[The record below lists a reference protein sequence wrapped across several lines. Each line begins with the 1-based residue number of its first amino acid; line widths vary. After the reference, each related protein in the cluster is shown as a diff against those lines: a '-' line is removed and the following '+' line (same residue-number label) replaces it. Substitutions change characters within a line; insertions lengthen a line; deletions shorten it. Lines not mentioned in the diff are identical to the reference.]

1 MLSITAKRKSRD
13 LISSARVRT
22 LSLDETS
29 LEITEKL
36 EGITL
41 ATQKATGIRGKDRA
55 KRSSPA
61 STGGFL

>member
-22 LSLDETS
+22 LSLDEAS

-41 ATQKATGIRGKDRA
+41 ATQKATGIREESRQTELT
-55 KRSSPA
+55 A

>member
-13 LISSARVRT
+13 LIPSARVRT
-22 LSLDETS
+22 LSLDEAS

-41 ATQKATGIRGKDRA
+41 ATQKATGIREGSRQTELT
-55 KRSSPA
+55 A